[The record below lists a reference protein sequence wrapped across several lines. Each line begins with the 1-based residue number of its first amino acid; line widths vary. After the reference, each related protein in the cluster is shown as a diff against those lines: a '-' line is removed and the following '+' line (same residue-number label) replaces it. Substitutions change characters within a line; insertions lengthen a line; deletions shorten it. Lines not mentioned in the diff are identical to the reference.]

1 MKDDDEAFIFRWFR
15 TTNYFCRAEPRVSLV
30 TPRKPL
36 HLVNVTARRLFNDKM
51 RPAVGLLVQKAA
63 RLTVAL
69 QLGQRDARAQRAPRA
84 GNYCFSVWL
93 L

>member
-1 MKDDDEAFIFRWFR
+1 
-15 TTNYFCRAEPRVSLV
+15 V
-30 TPRKPL
+30 TE
-36 HLVNVTARRLFNDKM
+36 RRLFNDKM